1 MTAKTECFSVAID
14 PLSTERQDALTS
26 AKEVPV
32 WLLELLNSPHHP
44 WAFEGLRPQAL
55 VSVARSAQ
63 EEHGGVLIDGAQ
75 ARLQDALLHVSLE
88 GSFIR
93 LYRSHKGIQDF
104 YDFVKTRRMK
114 TPREEIE
121 SLLR

>member
-1 MTAKTECFSVAID
+1 MTAKTECFSVFID
-14 PLSTERQDALTS
+14 LPTERQEALMK

-32 WLLELLNSPHHP
+32 WLLELLNSPQHP
-44 WAFEGLRPQAL
+44 WAFEGLRPQGM
-55 VSVARSAQ
+55 VSVARNAQ
-63 EEHGGVLIDGAQ
+63 VEHGGVLIDGAL
-75 ARLQDALLHVSLE
+75 ARLQGALLHVSPD
-88 GSFIR
+88 GSFLR
-93 LYRSHKGIQDF
+93 LYRSHKGIEDF